1 LGRPLAVSTN
11 VTVRDKEKRFI
22 TLTPRSLAVNAEHIE
37 FPAEKNPFILVKVS
51 KQFVLATISTVDSKH
66 M

>member
-37 FPAEKNPFILVKVS
+37 FPAEKNPFI
-51 KQFVLATISTVDSKH
+51 
-66 M
+66 